1 MDWNRASRRINELEE
16 KQASLLEDYN
26 GITELIS
33 EDLEE
38 QDLDSLRMH
47 VADITDI
54 LQDLEAIR
62 DELEHLCNI
71 IDNAIDDARM
81 GDW

>member
-1 MDWNRASRRINELEE
+1 MNWSKVSRRINELEE

-38 QDLDSLRMH
+38 QDLDSFRMH
-47 VADITDI
+47 VADIVPL
-54 LQDLEAIR
+54 LQDLSAIK
-62 DELEHLCNI
+62 DELALIGEM
-71 IDNAIDDARM
+71 IDDASDDERM